1 MTERVL
7 GTRELNRAVLARQRL
22 LERTGEPLPRV
33 LERMGALQAQY
44 APSMYIGLWSRVR
57 GLERDALTS
66 ALERRAVVQG
76 TLLRSTIHLV
86 SRRDWWPFA
95 AGVRESRRTWWLAVQ
110 RGSCTRADME
120 RAAGALRDRLRDG
133 PMSRKAIEELV
144 GKEVFGGIGLWVDL
158 VRAPPSGTW
167 ERRRADLF
175 ADAESWVG
183 PCDADPDA
191 ALELL
196 ARRYLGAF
204 GPATVA
210 EFADWAGQKVTIA
223 RPVIERVGT
232 RRFRA
237 EDGAELLDLPRAP
250 LPTRRRRRPC
260 DSCRRGTRRCW
271 RTPAGRSCCPR
282 STARG
287 SSGSRR
293 RSPSRRSSSTGRSP
307 GRGGSRT
314 AGSGSTHSGAW
325 TPRTAAPSTR
335 RASGSRST
343 RASRRRRSGWGR
355 CRPSPATPHR
365 TG

>member
-1 MTERVL
+1 MSERLL
-7 GTRELNRAVLARQRL
+7 GARDLNRAVLARQRL

-44 APSMYIGLWSRVR
+44 APSMYIGLWSRTR
-57 GLERDALTS
+57 GLERDTLTS

-76 TLLRSTIHLV
+76 TLLRGTIHLV

-95 AGVRESRRTWWLAVQ
+95 VGVHESRRTWWLAVQ

-120 RAAGALRDRLRDG
+120 RAAVVLREHLRDG
-133 PMSRKAIEELV
+133 PMPRKAIEEIV
-144 GKEVFGGIGLWVDL
+144 GKEVFAGIGLWVDM

-183 PCDADPDA
+183 PCDASPEA
-191 ALELL
+191 SLELL

-210 EFADWAGQKVTIA
+210 EFADWAGHKVPVA
-223 RPVIERVGT
+223 RPALERAGT

-250 LPTRRRRRPC
+250 LPDPDIPVPVRFLPTW
-260 DSCRRGTRRCW
+260 DATLL
-271 RTPAGRSCCPR
+271 AH
-282 STARG
+282 A
-287 SSGSRR
+287 
-293 RSPSRRSSSTGRSP
+293 
-307 GRGGSRT
+307 
-314 AGSGSTHSGAW
+314 
-325 TPRTAAPSTR
+325 R
-335 RASGSRST
+335 RALVLPEEHRPRIFGIKTPQSFPTFLVDGQVAGTWRVEGERISLDPFVRLDAADR
-343 RASRRRRSGWGR
+343 RALEEESERLAAFMR
-355 CRPSPATPHR
+355 
-365 TG
+365 